1 MKISASTKVH
11 NLLKQHP
18 FLEDFLAAYN
28 PKFEMLKNKMARAT
42 VGRVATLR
50 TAAGLAS
57 IELGPF
63 IEAIATEIEKQTGT
77 RPETAD
83 EAAPAREER
92 LQILKRIITDL
103 HDGGDLE
110 EAKRQFS
117 EAVEDVEASEIAAME
132 EELIKGGLP
141 VSEVQRLCDVHVG
154 AFRQALDEHE
164 GEDDLGYVLA
174 TPAADWPGSNHAV
187 AAASSVADAT
197 RHGGLEGLMTG
208 DISLEQLNLILTHLP
223 VDLSFVDETDTVR
236 FYSEGPERIF
246 PRSPAVIG
254 RKVQNCHP
262 PKSVHMVQDIL
273 DSFRAGTQSLAEF
286 CIELGGKF
294 IHIRYFAIRDKENAY
309 RGCLEVSQDVTGIR
323 ALEGERRLLE
333 WEKQ

>member
-77 RPETAD
+77 RPETETAD

-117 EAVEDVEASEIAAME
+117 EAVEDVEASEIAA
-132 EELIKGGLP
+132 
-141 VSEVQRLCDVHVG
+141 VV
-154 AFRQALDEHE
+154 
-164 GEDDLGYVLA
+164 
-174 TPAADWPGSNHAV
+174 
-187 AAASSVADAT
+187 
-197 RHGGLEGLMTG
+197 
-208 DISLEQLNLILTHLP
+208 
-223 VDLSFVDETDTVR
+223 
-236 FYSEGPERIF
+236 
-246 PRSPAVIG
+246 
-254 RKVQNCHP
+254 
-262 PKSVHMVQDIL
+262 
-273 DSFRAGTQSLAEF
+273 
-286 CIELGGKF
+286 
-294 IHIRYFAIRDKENAY
+294 
-309 RGCLEVSQDVTGIR
+309 
-323 ALEGERRLLE
+323 
-333 WEKQ
+333 